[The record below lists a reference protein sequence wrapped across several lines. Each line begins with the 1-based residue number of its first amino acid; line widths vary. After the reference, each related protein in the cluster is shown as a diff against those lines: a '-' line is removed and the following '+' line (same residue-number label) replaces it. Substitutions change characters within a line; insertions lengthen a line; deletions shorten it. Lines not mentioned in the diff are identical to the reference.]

1 MRPLTLISLLDNRAA
16 AYEKLGNLKD
26 ALADAKYMM
35 KHEKISPKVKLLPT
49 KVEENTKL
57 ILANLKG
64 YLRAGKI
71 LLLMNKID
79 TAVDVYKYGLRQ
91 VPQSDPNYKLL
102 EGMHAKGLDK
112 QAQKIQKVFNS
123 KHDPFTVL
131 PLEIIEM
138 IMFQVPFTTLV

>member
-1 MRPLTLISLLDNRAA
+1 
-16 AYEKLGNLKD
+16 LK
-26 ALADAKYMM
+26 
-35 KHEKISPKVKLLPT
+35 T
-49 KVEENTKL
+49 
-57 ILANLKG
+57 LKG
-64 YLRAGKI
+64 YLRGGKV

-79 TAVDVYKYGLRQ
+79 TAVDVYKHGLRQ

-102 EGMHAKGLDK
+102 EGMHIKGLER
-112 QAQKIQKVFNS
+112 QNQKAQKVFDS